1 MDIYVTKDERLVRA
15 LVFKGVYPLGYKQ
28 IYDPLWLCHEK
39 YPITVAYSIHYG
51 KFPKGK
57 FVVPHM
63 SPGIAFA
70 IGALKGV
77 LPHPDFVSKGNMADT
92 ECRCEE
98 IMKDDLSFLL
108 PALASVEA
116 FHKGEISEKEFW
128 DLLWSIEG
136 KMLWLWFEFALNFR
150 DSHGNQDAGI
160 RSWMHIGSLPESF
173 RNVLGTYFQEEARKL
188 YLEKMLP
195 A

>member
-15 LVFKGVYPLGYKQ
+15 LVFKGVYPLGYEQ

-39 YPITVAYSIHYG
+39 YPITVAYGIHYG

-63 SPGIAFA
+63 SPGMAFA

-77 LPHPDFVSKGNMADT
+77 LPHPDFPTKGNKENT
-92 ECRCEE
+92 ECTCEE
-98 IMKDDLSFLL
+98 VLRDDLTYIL
-108 PALASVEA
+108 PALASVEE
-116 FHKGEISEKEFW
+116 FQKGNLSEKDFW
-128 DLLWSIEG
+128 DLLFSVEG
-136 KMLWLWFEFALNFR
+136 KILWLWFEYALNFR
-150 DSHGNQDAGI
+150 ESHGEKDAGV
-160 RSWMHIGSLPESF
+160 RSWMHLTTLPKSF
-173 RNVLGTYFQEEARKL
+173 QEVLGNYFQEEARKL